1 MTKYLSAKEKAEELG
16 ITTSGLA
23 KTRHLYKHIRKSPHK
38 YLYFEEE
45 ARDIVRPNMV
55 NGPDTPGNSSTPRSH
70 RRRHISP
77 ENTNYHKCPGGSGDK
92 LKVLNQ
98 MRAKA
103 ALEGKVAPG
112 DLKYLDGAMA
122 IKIKDNAR
130 QIVEQEQNK
139 KRSKLLA
146 EEQRIR
152 ENDPS
157 RYGGLIRGNRTRLVD
172 VSTPWKNLF
181 ETPKTEYDVAL
192 EELGENSS
200 EKKYYW

>member
-1 MTKYLSAKEKAEELG
+1 MNKILSAKQKAMELG

-23 KTRHLYKHIRKSPHK
+23 KTRHLYKHIKKSHRK
-38 YLYFEEE
+38 YLYFTEGPQEV
-45 ARDIVRPNMV
+45 VRPNTV
-55 NGPDTPGNSSTPRSH
+55 NGPGTPGNSSHPRSH
-70 RRRHISP
+70 RRRGVP
-77 ENTNYHKCPGGSGDK
+77 FGEENYHKAPGGSGEK

-98 MRAKA
+98 MRAKV

-130 QIVEQEQNK
+130 QIVEQEQDK
-139 KRSKLLA
+139 KRA
-146 EEQRIR
+146 EFFAQEEQLRKK
-152 ENDPS
+152 DPT
-157 RYGGLIRGNRTRLVD
+157 RYGGLIRGNRTRIVD

>member
-23 KTRHLYKHIRKSPHK
+23 KTRHLYKHIKKSPHK
-38 YLYFEEE
+38 YLYFEEDPRE
-45 ARDIVRPNMV
+45 VVRPIMV
-55 NGPDTPGNSSTPRSH
+55 NGPDTPGNSRTPRSN
-70 RRRHISP
+70 RRRGVP
-77 ENTNYHKCPGGSGDK
+77 FGEENYHKAPGGSGDK

-103 ALEGKVAPG
+103 ALEGKIAPG

-157 RYGGLIRGNRTRLVD
+157 RYGGLIRANRTRLVD
-172 VSTPWKNLF
+172 VRTPWTNLF

>member
-1 MTKYLSAKEKAEELG
+1 MELG
-16 ITTSGLA
+16 ITTNGLA

-38 YLYFEEE
+38 YLYFAEE
-45 ARDIVRPNMV
+45 ARDVVRPNMV
-55 NGPDTPGNSSTPRSH
+55 QVRDPLVKS
-70 RRRHISP
+70 RRRHVPP
-77 ENTNYHKCPGGSGDK
+77 EDTNYHKCSGGSGEK

-98 MRAKA
+98 MRAKV
-103 ALEGKVAPG
+103 ALEGKVAPE
-112 DLKYLDGAMA
+112 DLRYLDGAMS

-130 QIVEQEQNK
+130 QIVDQEQN
-139 KRSKLLA
+139 RNRAELLA
-146 EEQRIR
+146 EEQLLRN
-152 ENDPS
+152 NDPK
-157 RYGGLIRGNRTRLVD
+157 RYGGLIRVNRTRLVD